1 MTRVHVDSGLPYLGF
16 DQIMKNKKYFKS
28 KSNLEKFKKFKI
40 KSLKKSI
47 KSKSFKIKS
56 NPNQIQ
62 VLKKFLSG
70 E

>member
-1 MTRVHVDSGLPYLGF
+1 
-16 DQIMKNKKYFKS
+16 
-28 KSNLEKFKKFKI
+28 
-40 KSLKKSI
+40 LKKSI

-70 E
+70 EWELSDKTKCKRMK